1 MHIIAAKAVAFKEAL
16 EPSFKE
22 YAVQV
27 VKNAKAL
34 ADGLIKRGLELVSGG
49 TDNHMVLL
57 DLRSLDVT
65 GKDAER
71 WLDEAGVTCNKNS
84 VPFETQKPMIT
95 SGLRI
100 GTPAVTTRGLTATDM
115 DTVAGIIAD
124 VIHSKGQSP
133 DAAGRVKELTEK
145 YPLY

>member
-22 YAVQV
+22 YAVRV

-34 ADGLIKRGLELVSGG
+34 AAGLMSRGLELVSGG
-49 TDNHMVLL
+49 TDNHMMLV
-57 DLRSLDVT
+57 DLRNLDIT

-71 WLDEAGVTCNKNS
+71 WLDGAGVTCNKNS
-84 VPFETQKPMIT
+84 VPFETQSPMIT

-100 GTPAVTTRGLTATDM
+100 GTPAVTTRGLNEADM
-115 DTVAGIIAD
+115 EDVAGIIAD
-124 VIHSKGQSP
+124 VIHARGQRD
-133 DAAGRVKELTEK
+133 DALARVQELTEK